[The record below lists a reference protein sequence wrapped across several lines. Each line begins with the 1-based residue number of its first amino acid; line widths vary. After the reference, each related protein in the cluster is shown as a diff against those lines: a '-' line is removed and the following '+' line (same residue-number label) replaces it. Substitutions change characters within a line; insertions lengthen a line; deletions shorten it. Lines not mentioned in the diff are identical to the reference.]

1 MVTKPRKTLTFD
13 PDLEPL
19 PVVETP
25 NTIRATTTVLKQ
37 QVGARIPV
45 NKYRQLK
52 AKAALEG
59 ASVQELVEQA
69 IDQFLAKQLG

>member
-1 MVTKPRKTLTFD
+1 MVTKQRKPLTFD
-13 PDLEPL
+13 TDLVTS

-25 NTIRATTTVLKQ
+25 NTLQATTTVPKQ

-59 ASVQELVEQA
+59 ASVQDLVEQA
-69 IDQFLAKQLG
+69 IDQFLAKQPS